1 MLPRIPV
8 GHQLALGTMRDYRER
23 PLCGGHFKTVNDWL
37 WPISDRFST
46 RKLSLRAP
54 KLDRP
59 LSKTPISADDASN
72 E

>member
-37 WPISDRFST
+37 WPISDRFS
-46 RKLSLRAP
+46 P
-54 KLDRP
+54 PNRP
-59 LSKTPISADDASN
+59 FNATNPGP
-72 E
+72 